1 MRPGRPRQMFHI
13 HLVLD
18 SLLMSAV
25 VAASIV
31 SLFLMLSPV
40 VARAV
45 EADWVTFYDSGQFDD
60 FKDMAVDGAGNMYL
74 TGTLGVSPT
83 GPETDLAT
91 VKISPDGSLLWARI
105 YDGPAAGQDVATAI
119 AVDGV
124 GGVYVVGRG
133 VPTGFNAD
141 YVTIRYD
148 TEDGTELWARFYDGP
163 AHSVDQANAVVAD
176 ASGVYVTGVVEG
188 EGRDFGTIKYGIDGT
203 LLWSAIHNGLG
214 SPPFANDWAVAAA
227 LDPAGDV
234 VITGNSAAF
243 NGVDDFAT
251 IKYDGAT
258 GTQLWLARY
267 AGTGLRDLP
276 VQVVVDGTGNV
287 FVTGQTY
294 QPVEMFATIRYDGA
308 TGAEQWVTLD
318 NPGVHDQVN
327 AITLDAEGRVFI
339 TGSSDPDGDESNGN
353 DNVYVASYDVLDGSP
368 VWNAYHGT
376 NGNGEWDG
384 GIDLVSDG
392 IGNLY
397 VTGRTSSFGADD
409 DLLLLRYEMT
419 SGVELERSI
428 NVNPGS
434 AFDTGWRI
442 DMAPDQDV
450 IIGGMTNNASKD
462 FMVLRFPGT
471 GQGTTAIEEPA
482 MGPAP
487 IARLQQNSPNPF
499 NPRTTISYFLPE
511 ASQVRLSIYNLG
523 GQLVRLLYRGESKIA
538 GQHSV
543 VWTGRNDRG
552 RAVPS
557 GVYLYRLEAGD
568 FVQTRRM
575 TLLK

>member
-1 MRPGRPRQMFHI
+1 MRPGRPRQMFRH
-13 HLVLD
+13 HLVLY
-18 SLLMSAV
+18 SPLMSAV
-25 VAASIV
+25 VAVSIV
-31 SLFLMLSPV
+31 SLFLMLSPAI
-40 VARAV
+40 ARAV
-45 EADWVTFYDSGQFDD
+45 EADWVTFYDSALFDD
-60 FKDMAVDGAGNMYL
+60 FKDMAVDEAGNIYL
-74 TGTLGVSPT
+74 TGTRGIGPT
-83 GPETDLAT
+83 GPETDLVT
-91 VKISPDGSLLWARI
+91 VKISPDGSILWARI
-105 YDGPAAGQDVATAI
+105 LDGPASGQDEARAI
-119 AVDGV
+119 ALDGV
-124 GGVYVVGRG
+124 GGVYVVGRS
-133 VPTGFNAD
+133 VPSGFNAD

-163 AHSVDQANAVVAD
+163 ANSVDEANAVVAD
-176 ASGVYVTGVVEG
+176 TSGVFVTGVVEG

-243 NGVDDFAT
+243 NGVDDYAT

-267 AGTGLRDLP
+267 AGTGLRDFP
-276 VQVVVDGTGNV
+276 VQVVVDGTGDV

-308 TGAEQWVTLD
+308 TGAEQWAAID
-318 NPGVHDQVN
+318 NPGVHDTVN
-327 AITLDAEGRVFI
+327 AIALDAEGRVFI
-339 TGSSDPDGDESNGN
+339 TGSSDPDGDESNNN
-353 DNVYVASYDVLDGSP
+353 DNVYVASYDVLDGSL

-384 GIDLVSDG
+384 GIDLVPDG
-392 IGNLY
+392 MGNLY
-397 VTGRTSSFGADD
+397 VTGRTNSFGADD

-419 SGVELERSI
+419 SGAELERSI

-442 DMAPDQDV
+442 DLAPDQDV
-450 IIGGMTNNASKD
+450 IIGGMTHNISKD
-462 FMVLRFPGT
+462 FMVLWFPGT
-471 GQGTTAIEEPA
+471 GQVATAIDESA
-482 MGPAP
+482 TGPAR

-511 ASQVRLSIYNLG
+511 ASQVRLVIYDVS
-523 GQLVRLLYRGESKIA
+523 GQLVRTLYRGESEIA
-538 GQHSV
+538 GEHSV

-552 RAVPS
+552 NAVPS
-557 GVYLYRLEAGD
+557 GVYFYRLEAGD
-568 FVQTRRM
+568 FQQSRRM
-575 TLLK
+575 TLIR